1 MDWILHSDWKQPMHQ
16 VYRILRDNKE
26 KGPLTLEELLQLS
39 LKPFD
44 LIWVEGRS
52 AGWRYPSEIESLKPY
67 LENGEG
73 QKEMPAA
80 ARQVHPASQNTR
92 PIIHQAAPSIP
103 QPVINE
109 GAAPGGEEELTAE
122 KLERKAAEI
131 YMRVQAY
138 NEKAQA
144 QQDDVQ
150 TKYARSLEDLKQE
163 YADWLHKK
171 KEKKKFSIPKN
182 GRTMMA
188 VLGSLLLVICFT
200 WYFMSGNTRPKTLA
214 VEKEPAHVQ
223 GAAFVAEP
231 PAKNKFRPA
240 PEYTQ
245 AASGA
250 AGHKEQ
256 SVDEF
261 IDSVERVLA
270 KSSHVGSIPRSFK
283 KAETKSIDTPAQTVS
298 AQTIPV
304 ETPAIEKRV
313 QPSGPVVKMDAHY
326 LQEANRKNIASLE
339 VTIRN
344 NGDDL
349 LRSVTVDVFYYKKGE
364 RLFDKETLHFNNI
377 LPGNSLTV
385 SKPANKKAV
394 SARFQIG
401 QVSTSDN

>member
-1 MDWILHSDWKQPMHQ
+1 MHQ

-200 WYFMSGNTRPKTLA
+200 
-214 VEKEPAHVQ
+214 
-223 GAAFVAEP
+223 
-231 PAKNKFRPA
+231 
-240 PEYTQ
+240 
-245 AASGA
+245 
-250 AGHKEQ
+250 
-256 SVDEF
+256 
-261 IDSVERVLA
+261 
-270 KSSHVGSIPRSFK
+270 
-283 KAETKSIDTPAQTVS
+283 
-298 AQTIPV
+298 
-304 ETPAIEKRV
+304 
-313 QPSGPVVKMDAHY
+313 
-326 LQEANRKNIASLE
+326 
-339 VTIRN
+339 
-344 NGDDL
+344 
-349 LRSVTVDVFYYKKGE
+349 
-364 RLFDKETLHFNNI
+364 
-377 LPGNSLTV
+377 
-385 SKPANKKAV
+385 
-394 SARFQIG
+394 
-401 QVSTSDN
+401 

>member
-1 MDWILHSDWKQPMHQ
+1 MHQ

-26 KGPLTLEELLQLS
+26 KGPLSLEELLQLS

-52 AGWRYPSEIESLKPY
+52 AGWRYPSEIETLKPY
-67 LENGEG
+67 LEGNES
-73 QKEMPAA
+73 QKDIPAP

-92 PIIHQAAPSIP
+92 PLLNTAAPQMP
-103 QPVINE
+103 QPAMNE
-109 GAAPGGEEELTAE
+109 GTAPGEEEEMTAE

-138 NEKAQA
+138 NQKAQE
-144 QQDDVQ
+144 QQEGVQ

-171 KEKKKFSIPKN
+171 KAKKKFALPKN
-182 GRTMMA
+182 NTKVIA
-188 VLGSLLLVICFT
+188 VLASSLLIICAA
-200 WYFMSGNTRPKTLA
+200 WYFMGATKRSSYTIA
-214 VEKEPAHVQ
+214 IEKEPAHVQ
-223 GAAFVAEP
+223 SAAFVSEP
-231 PAKNKFRPA
+231 PVNNENKVYHPA
-240 PEYTQ
+240 PEITSAPNSNFAQ
-245 AASGA
+245 R
-250 AGHKEQ
+250 KEL

-270 KSSHVGSIPRSFK
+270 STSHMRPIPRPSK
-283 KAETKSIDTPAQTVS
+283 KTESTATQVLNVDTGTNH
-298 AQTIPV
+298 TIPA
-304 ETPAIEKRV
+304 AIAPGEKRP
-313 QPSGPVVKMDAHY
+313 QPTGPLVKMDAHY
-326 LQEANRKNIASLE
+326 QESNRRNVASLE

-349 LRSVTVDVFYYKKGE
+349 LRSVAVDVFYYKKGE
-364 RLFDKETLHFNNI
+364 RLFDKETLYFNNI

-394 SARFQIG
+394 SARFQLG
-401 QVSTSDN
+401 QVTTSDN